1 MKIDFFRYIG
11 NGNKWVVNSIINPVM
26 HNAGKWLKNLTVLT
40 SQDPHE
46 KIKRKEDL
54 SFTKNTGTLRHRLQI
69 LLLLLSKFK

>member
-46 KIKRKEDL
+46 KIKRKKR
-54 SFTKNTGTLRHRLQI
+54 SFFYQKYWDAKASSPNFASI
-69 LLLLLSKFK
+69 IK